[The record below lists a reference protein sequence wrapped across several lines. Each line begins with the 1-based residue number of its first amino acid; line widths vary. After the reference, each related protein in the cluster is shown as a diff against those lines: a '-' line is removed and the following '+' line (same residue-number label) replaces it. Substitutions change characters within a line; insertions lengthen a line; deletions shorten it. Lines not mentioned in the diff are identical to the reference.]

1 MQRMAYVLKESLFAA
16 LSRKWNTVVRSHLKR
31 VFTHCK
37 LIFIPYLPVGV
48 NGSLDGRNQSENL
61 NWSWKWSHS
70 AAILNPTDMKWRH
83 CVRLSPFKGAPRSF
97 GEQNFNQ
104 KRKIPYW
111 LIFLCPNKQNKQT
124 KCLLFSWLNKQTDL
138 KRHHSFTVYMWR
150 TLPPF

>member
-61 NWSWKWSHS
+61 N
-70 AAILNPTDMKWRH
+70 
-83 CVRLSPFKGAPRSF
+83 
-97 GEQNFNQ
+97 
-104 KRKIPYW
+104 
-111 LIFLCPNKQNKQT
+111 
-124 KCLLFSWLNKQTDL
+124 
-138 KRHHSFTVYMWR
+138 
-150 TLPPF
+150 